1 MVKSLCSTKSSQTAL
16 SWGRGQALWRLP
28 WFIFLNLFI
37 FISLAHKMLDP
48 VCNTQM
54 HDFSMNGRQFVC
66 QLKDT
71 RVLACPCTK
80 HVRQW
85 RSPLCT
91 TWRRVT
97 RKMWRPQNLL
107 FNYWIL
113 IPCISKFI
121 LSELDRWVSEPIGF
135 RKSKSRNGTSKR
147 SLKPKSINIGDTLS
161 IGGKRSKST
170 MASWIY
176 LLMFF
181 PNSVSLGSS
190 AIVKVPEQVGA
201 AKSAGN
207 RVPRKVPRKSFL
219 LQENPS
225 EQPDRHGARLGTR
238 FPGRGSQARFLS
250 KVPRNRFPSKVSKRF
265 PGTGSQARVPSKRFP
280 SKVPRNR
287 FPSKVPRNR
296 FPSKVPR
303 KRFPARFPS
312 KVPRQANQEQIPK
325 QGFPGR
331 GYQEE
336 CCQEEVPRQGSQAV
350 PSKVPRNRFPS
361 KGSQARAPSKRF
373 PCKGS
378 QEKVP
383 KQGSQEEVPKP
394 GFPGRVFQEQ
404 VPKQHFQVQ
413 VFPSKTRFPEQVF
426 KQVFPGRG
434 FQEEVSKQG
443 SQQAGSQAMFPGRG
457 SQARFPATGS
467 QPEIPRNRCPY
478 KVPKNRFTSKVP
490 RMFPGKGSQA
500 KFPATESQARLLG
513 RGSQARFPG
522 RGSQARVPSCSWIFL
537 LGNQLFLGTLA
548 WEPVPASLVPAWN
561 LAWKRFLGP
570 CLGTVFGNRTC
581 KRFLRT

>member
-28 WFIFLNLFI
+28 WFIFLNIFI

-71 RVLACPCTK
+71 RVLACPSTK

-135 RKSKSRNGTSKR
+135 RKSKSRNGTGKR

-161 IGGKRSKST
+161 IGGKWSKST

-181 PNSVSLGSS
+181 PNRVSLGSS

-219 LQENPS
+219 YK
-225 EQPDRHGARLGTR
+225 RI
-238 FPGRGSQARFLS
+238 
-250 KVPRNRFPSKVSKRF
+250 PRSSPKQGFSARF
-265 PGTGSQARVPSKRFP
+265 PGTGSQVRFP
-280 SKVPRNR
+280 
-287 FPSKVPRNR
+287 
-296 FPSKVPR
+296 
-303 KRFPARFPS
+303 
-312 KVPRQANQEQIPK
+312 
-325 QGFPGR
+325 R
-331 GYQEE
+331 G
-336 CCQEEVPRQGSQAV
+336 S
-350 PSKVPRNRFPS
+350 
-361 KGSQARAPSKRF
+361 
-373 PCKGS
+373 
-378 QEKVP
+378 
-383 KQGSQEEVPKP
+383 
-394 GFPGRVFQEQ
+394 QEQ
-404 VPKQHFQVQ
+404 VPKQ
-413 VFPSKTRFPEQVF
+413 
-426 KQVFPGRG
+426 G
-434 FQEEVSKQG
+434 
-443 SQQAGSQAMFPGRG
+443 
-457 SQARFPATGS
+457 FPA
-467 QPEIPRNRCPY
+467 
-478 KVPKNRFTSKVP
+478 
-490 RMFPGKGSQA
+490 
-500 KFPATESQARLLG
+500 

-522 RGSQARVPSCSWIFL
+522 RGSQQGSQARFPGKVTRNRFPSKGSQEEVTKRNVARKRFPGKVPKRFQARFPGTGSQARVPRQGLPARGSH
-537 LGNQLFLGTLA
+537 A
-548 WEPVPASLVPAWN
+548 RVPR
-561 LAWKRFLGP
+561 KRFPSKVLG
-570 CLGTVFGNRTC
+570 
-581 KRFLRT
+581 KRFPSQGSQKEFSRNRFPSKISRYRFFQAKQGS

>member
-1 MVKSLCSTKSSQTAL
+1 MKGGDRLKEGEYLEWSSPCVLRNHPRLHFLEVEGRLCDDCPDSSF
-16 SWGRGQALWRLP
+16 W
-28 WFIFLNLFI
+28 IFLSLFHLLTKCLIQFVILRCMI
-37 FISLAHKMLDP
+37 FQWMGDSSFVSWRIP
-48 VCNTQM
+48 VCWPVLPLNM
-54 HDFSMNGRQFVC
+54 SGNGAVHC
-66 QLKDT
+66 ALHGG
-71 RVLACPCTK
+71 V
-80 HVRQW
+80 W
-85 RSPLCT
+85 RERCEG
-91 TWRRVT
+91 RRISYS
-97 RKMWRPQNLL
+97 RN
-107 FNYWIL
+107 WIL

-201 AKSAGN
+201 AKSPGN

-404 VPKQHFQVQ
+404 VPKQDFQVQ

-467 QPEIPRNRCPY
+467 QPQVPRNRCPY
-478 KVPKNRFTSKVP
+478 KVPKNRFTSEVP

-548 WEPVPASLVPAWN
+548 
-561 LAWKRFLGP
+561 
-570 CLGTVFGNRTC
+570 
-581 KRFLRT
+581 